1 MALSIR
7 KFTKQELYDMY
18 IECERDVK
26 TLEQK
31 LENYDYDG
39 EVEKLETEL
48 ADAETLLWGDN
59 LYEVQK
65 RDITTRLAL
74 LNLDTLEEIELL
86 YL

>member
-1 MALSIR
+1 
-7 KFTKQELYDMY
+7 MY